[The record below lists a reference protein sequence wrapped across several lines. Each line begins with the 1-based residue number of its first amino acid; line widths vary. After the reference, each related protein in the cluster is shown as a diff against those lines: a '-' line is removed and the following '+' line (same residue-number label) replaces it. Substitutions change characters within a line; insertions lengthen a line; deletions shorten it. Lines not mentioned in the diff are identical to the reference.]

1 MYRTHY
7 PPTTCDWV
15 ACLDPI
21 ISCDCGVDY
30 YDPVCAVRCD
40 FRGTPNPMLGLSARA
55 RLGCRSLQQIS
66 TVRKRPLLLIGNDLN
81 LRGMATAEKASRAR
95 KVSLCACHCSAVKML
110 HATSRSHTFTRALLC
125 VHIAE
130 TQ

>member
-7 PPTTCDWV
+7 SPTTCDWV
-15 ACLDPI
+15 ACLDPMK
-21 ISCDCGVDY
+21 SCLFCDVDF
-30 YDPVCAVRCD
+30 DPVCAVRCD

-95 KVSLCACHCSAVKML
+95 KVS
-110 HATSRSHTFTRALLC
+110 
-125 VHIAE
+125 
-130 TQ
+130 